1 MKGFLP
7 TQNLTHPLSA
17 LINRFGEIEVSEGKS
32 KTAATLLAL
41 VGGSFGLHRFYLG
54 NYVWGALYLA
64 LCWSGVPFFLSCAEA
79 IVFLLM
85 SDESFQERYAD

>member
-1 MKGFLP
+1 MLRCDYFS
-7 TQNLTHPLSA
+7 LSA
-17 LINRFGEIEVSEGKS
+17 LIDRFGEIEVSEGKS

-41 VGGSFGLHRFYLG
+41 VGGSCGLHRFYLG

>member
-7 TQNLTHPLSA
+7 TQNLIHPLSA
-17 LINRFGEIEVSEGKS
+17 LIDRFGEIEVSEGKS

>member
-1 MKGFLP
+1 MQGLAL
-7 TQNLTHPLSA
+7 TQNLTQPLGA
-17 LINRFGEIEVSEGKS
+17 LIDRFGKIEISEGKS

-41 VGGSFGLHRFYLG
+41 VGGSFCLHRFYLG

>member
-1 MKGFLP
+1 MSGSALM
-7 TQNLTHPLSA
+7 QQLTHPLSA
-17 LINRFGEIEVSEGKS
+17 LSDRLSISSSNHKS
-32 KTAATLLAL
+32 KTATTLLAL

-54 NYVWGALYLA
+54 NYIWGALYLA

-85 SDESFQERYAD
+85 SDDSFQERYAS